1 MAAMQIDPTIL
12 SLATAVP
19 EHVLPQEAMIAFA
32 PRLFPRRSP
41 ASLEALLPAYANA
54 GIRQRHIAVP
64 MEWLAEPHGWPER
77 SRLYRRHA
85 VALLK
90 QAALRALAEAE
101 LAPEQV
107 DALVVVSSTG
117 VATPSLDAL
126 LLEELPFRRDV
137 IRLPIFGLGCAGG
150 VLGLARAADLA
161 RAHPGRR
168 VLLLV
173 VELCSLTFRHGDPT
187 KSNVIAAALF
197 GDGAAALILRA
208 DPDETGGPAVA
219 ASSEWTFPRSLS
231 VMGWRMES
239 DGFGVLFSRSIPQLV
254 EREIPARAQG
264 FLAGQNLRL
273 ADIDAF
279 ALHPGGTKVLEAY
292 GRGLGLDDV
301 ALAPARAVLADYGN
315 MSSATVLFVLRRLLD
330 RGFRRCLAL
339 ALGPGFTCAQVLLR
353 GNHGLA

>member
-1 MAAMQIDPTIL
+1 MAPMQVDPTIL
-12 SLATAVP
+12 ALATAVP
-19 EHVLPQEAMIAFA
+19 EHILPQDEMTAFA
-32 PRLFPRRSP
+32 PRLFPRRP
-41 ASLEALLPAYANA
+41 AASLEALLPAYANA
-54 GIRQRHIAVP
+54 GIRQRYIAVP

-90 QAALRALAEAE
+90 QAAEQALEEAE
-101 LAPEQV
+101 LAPEEI

-126 LLEELPFRRDV
+126 LLEAMPFRRDV
-137 IRLPIFGLGCAGG
+137 IRLPVFGLGCAGG
-150 VLGLARAADLA
+150 ALGLARAADLA
-161 RAHPGRR
+161 RARPGSR

-197 GDGAAALILRA
+197 GDGAAAAILRA
-208 DPDETGGPAVA
+208 DPEEGGAEVA
-219 ASSEWTFPRSLS
+219 ASTEWTFPRSLP
-231 VMGWRMES
+231 VMGWRMED

-254 EREIPARAQG
+254 EREIPARAQA
-264 FLAGQNLRL
+264 FLAGQNLRI
-273 ADIDAF
+273 ADVDAF

-292 GRGLGLDDV
+292 SRGLGLAES
-301 ALAPARAVLADYGN
+301 ALAPARSVLQDFGN
-315 MSSATVLFVLRRLLD
+315 MSSATLLFVLRRLLD

-353 GNHGLA
+353 AAESVA